1 MIEIGEILLP
11 LKNLTIAIKFV
22 IIKRENKKNIYIIY
36 YIRGI
41 NMNYYY
47 LLILLCCIVLIILLF
62 RTIKKKSKIVERLV
76 FEKHE
81 LETLRKEE
89 IKDYFKEEWEQ
100 EKQKIDYERKVYE
113 GNVTN
118 QLSQLENKY
127 KLDASKYEGQ
137 LKQLDVKLQEKEKR
151 YNEVNQDLD
160 LYRQGKI
167 KEIDTGAEEYEQRKR
182 LLVDASIVQYREI
195 RGNLYNQEL
204 KEMETQKNSITQEI
218 SELKSELEEE
228 RNKRAA
234 INEEILRQRK
244 LEQEQD
250 FYRIQLDPDDTDD
263 IEILR
268 SVTTRLRHPE
278 AINKVIWTGYYQKP
292 LAELRKRI
300 LTNGDVSGVYKIT
313 RLKSGEIYIG
323 QTTSVDK
330 RWQEHVKSAL
340 GVGTLASSQ
349 LHRVMKSDGPENF
362 TFELLEEVPKDKLR
376 ERESYYIDFYDSKTY
391 GLNSVTGDKK

>member
-1 MIEIGEILLP
+1 
-11 LKNLTIAIKFV
+11 
-22 IIKRENKKNIYIIY
+22 
-36 YIRGI
+36 
-41 NMNYYY
+41 MNYYY

-89 IKDYFKEEWEQ
+89 IKDYFKEEWKQEEQ
-100 EKQKIDYERKVYE
+100 QLKDKLKIKTDGLEKEWQGAFQKHHM
-113 GNVTN
+113 
-118 QLSQLENKY
+118 QLST
-127 KLDASKYEGQ
+127 LDNEIQKYETI
-137 LKQLDVKLQEKEKR
+137 LAEKEKR

-182 LLVDASIVQYREI
+182 LLVDASIIQYREV
-195 RGNLYNQEL
+195 RSNLYNQEL

-218 SELKSELEEE
+218 SELKTELEEE

-268 SVTTRLRHPE
+268 SLTTRLRHPE

-349 LHRVMKSDGPENF
+349 LHRVMRSDGPENF

-376 ERESYYIDFYDSKTY
+376 ARESYYIDFYDSKTY

>member
-1 MIEIGEILLP
+1 
-11 LKNLTIAIKFV
+11 
-22 IIKRENKKNIYIIY
+22 
-36 YIRGI
+36 
-41 NMNYYY
+41 MNYYY
-47 LLILLCCIVLIILLF
+47 LLILLCCIVLIISLIII
-62 RTIKKKSKIVERLV
+62 IKKKNKIVEKLV
-76 FEKHE
+76 FEKHN
-81 LETLRKEE
+81 LEVLRKDE

-100 EKQKIDYERKVYE
+100 EKQKIDYERKVHE
-113 GNVTN
+113 GNISN
-118 QLSQLENKY
+118 QINQLENQY

-137 LKQLDVKLQEKEKR
+137 IKQLDVKLQEKEKR

-182 LLVDASIVQYREI
+182 LLVDASIVQYREV

-204 KEMETQKNSITQEI
+204 KEMEVQKNSMTQEL

-228 RNKRAA
+228 WNKRAA

-268 SVTTRLRHPE
+268 SIILRLRHPE

-313 RLKSGEIYIG
+313 RLKTNEIYIG

-349 LHRVMKSDGPENF
+349 LHRVMRSDGPENF

>member
-1 MIEIGEILLP
+1 
-11 LKNLTIAIKFV
+11 
-22 IIKRENKKNIYIIY
+22 
-36 YIRGI
+36 
-41 NMNYYY
+41 MNYYFTY
-47 LLILLCCIVLIILLF
+47 GLLIPLLASILLIIILYSQN
-62 RTIKKKSKIVERLV
+62 KKKKELVEKLV

-100 EKQKIDYERKVYE
+100 EKQKIDYERQVHE
-113 GNVTN
+113 GNINN
-118 QLSQLENKY
+118 QISQLENKY

-137 LKQLDVKLQEKEKR
+137 IKQLDVKLQEKEKR

-160 LYRQGKI
+160 LYREGKM
-167 KEIDTGAEEYEQRKR
+167 KEIDGTAAEYEQRKR
-182 LLVDASIVQYREI
+182 QIVDTSIDKYRQSKIDEANI
-195 RGNLYNQEL
+195 QLEQKQFHINNLEEQVNKIQ
-204 KEMETQKNSITQEI
+204 N
-218 SELKSELEEE
+218 ELEEE

-234 INEEILRQRK
+234 INEEILRQKK
-244 LEQEQD
+244 LEEQQD
-250 FYRIQLDPDDTDD
+250 FFRIQLNPDDAND
-263 IEILR
+263 IELLR
-268 SVTTRLRHPE
+268 SITPRLRHPE

-292 LAELRKRI
+292 LAELRKRL

-313 RLKSGEIYIG
+313 RLKTNEIYIG

-349 LHRVMKSDGPENF
+349 LHRAMAADGCENF